1 MFQNN
6 RISFEDW
13 CLRNERE
20 SLLNQW
26 NIERNGELS
35 PMNVSFGSD
44 KSVWWKDS
52 FGNEWQ
58 SRISSRTSKKSRGLS
73 PFIDGKL
80 PIVGVN
86 DLATT
91 HPEIAKEFQPT
102 LNGELTPLKIKA
114 GSNKSVWWIC
124 PKGHIHK
131 ASPWTRTQG
140 HKCPYCT
147 GRKVL
152 VGFNDLQSTHSE
164 IAHEFHPTLNGDI
177 TAEMITAG
185 MNRKFWWLCPK
196 GHSYQATPCQRTHN
210 MGCPICASKKF
221 LKGFNDLE
229 THNPKVAKEWH
240 PTKNGDLKPD
250 QVYPFSNR
258 KVLWKCDHG
267 HEWEATINS
276 RQQNG
281 CPECY
286 KAQRIS
292 LREKT
297 VFFYIHKYFPSSICN
312 YRFVKDSRYEIDI
325 YIPEVQLGIEY
336 DGVFYHE
343 DAERD
348 LRKNDKA
355 NYQGISLIR
364 IREPELPILSPKNT
378 TQYIQL
384 KNLSDSDLENAIKK
398 VLRIISRKLN
408 QTLDFHVCIKED
420 TTEIY
425 ELAQLSR
432 IDLTFAVARPDPIP
446 YWNQELN
453 GIVTPEDVHANST
466 RKFWFNCDR
475 GHTYQSR

>member
-1 MFQNN
+1 
-6 RISFEDW
+6 
-13 CLRNERE
+13 
-20 SLLNQW
+20 
-26 NIERNGELS
+26 
-35 PMNVSFGSD
+35 
-44 KSVWWKDS
+44 
-52 FGNEWQ
+52 
-58 SRISSRTSKKSRGLS
+58 
-73 PFIDGKL
+73 
-80 PIVGVN
+80 
-86 DLATT
+86 
-91 HPEIAKEFQPT
+91 
-102 LNGELTPLKIKA
+102 
-114 GSNKSVWWIC
+114 
-124 PKGHIHK
+124 
-131 ASPWTRTQG
+131 
-140 HKCPYCT
+140 
-147 GRKVL
+147 
-152 VGFNDLQSTHSE
+152 
-164 IAHEFHPTLNGDI
+164 
-177 TAEMITAG
+177 MITAG

-475 GHTYQSR
+475 GHTYQSRLNNVFNNKRCPYCYGNHSILPGENDLQTVRPLVALQWHPIKNGTLTPSMVRAFSHKPVWWKCRHGKEWRSEERRVG